1 MKIAIIGAS
10 GNIGSRITHEAL
22 SRGHEVTAIVR
33 NPSKLTLENE
43 SLVVTKGDALD
54 ADDLAAKLEGHDAVV
69 ISYSPGWGPGTDYNN
84 YNKVAETVM
93 GAAKKAGV
101 KRLLNVGGAGSLYV
115 APGVQAVD
123 TPDFPAEWREGA
135 SAMRDS
141 LKVYEAEK
149 DLDWTFFSPAFMIGP
164 GERTGKYRLGTENP
178 VMNEKGESNISYE
191 DYAVAVIDELEKPQ
205 FIRQRF
211 TIGY

>member
-33 NPSKLTLENE
+33 DPSKLTLENE

-54 ADDLAAKLEGHDAVV
+54 TEDLAAKIEGHDAVV
-69 ISYSPGWGPGTDYNN
+69 SAYNAGWGPGTDYNN
-84 YNKVAETVM
+84 YNRVAASLLR
-93 GAAKKAGV
+93 AAKEAGV
-101 KRLLNVGGAGSLYV
+101 KRLLVVGGAGSLYV

-123 TPDFPAEWREGA
+123 TPDFPADWKEGA
-135 SAMRDS
+135 AAMRDS
-141 LKVYEAEK
+141 LEVYQDEK
-149 DLDWTFFSPAFMIGP
+149 ELEWTFFSPAFMIGP
-164 GERTGKYRLGTENP
+164 GERTGKFRLGTENP
-178 VMNEKGESNISYE
+178 VMDEKGESNISYE
-191 DYAVAVIDELEKPQ
+191 DYAVAVLDELENPQ

>member
-33 NPSKLTLENE
+33 DPSKLTLENE

-54 ADDLAAKLEGHDAVV
+54 AEDLAAKIEGQDAVV
-69 ISYSPGWGPGTDYNN
+69 VSYSSGWGPGADYTNH
-84 YNKVAETVM
+84 NKVAESVIE
-93 GAAKKAGV
+93 AAKRAGV

-115 APGVQAVD
+115 APDVQAVD
-123 TPDFPAEWREGA
+123 TPDFPADWKEGA
-135 SAMRDS
+135 SAQRDS
-141 LKVYEAEK
+141 LKIYQQEK
-149 DLDWTFFSPAFMIGP
+149 ELDWTFFSPAFMIGP
-164 GERTGKYRLGTENP
+164 GERTGKFRLGTENP
-178 VMNEKGESNISYE
+178 VVNEKGESNISYE
-191 DYAVAVIDELEKPQ
+191 DYAVAVLDELEKPQ
-205 FIRQRF
+205 FIRKRF

>member
-22 SRGHEVTAIVR
+22 SRGHKVTAIVR
-33 NPSKLTLENE
+33 NPEKLTLENE

-54 ADDLAAKLEGHDAVV
+54 ADDLAARIEGHDAVV
-69 ISYSPGWGPGTDYNN
+69 NSFSAGWGPGAEYNN
-84 YNKVAETVM
+84 YNKVAESVIS
-93 GAAKKAGV
+93 AAKKAGV
-101 KRLLNVGGAGSLYV
+101 KRVLTVGGAGSLYV

-123 TPDFPAEWREGA
+123 TPDFPADWKEGA

-141 LKVYEAEK
+141 LKMYQNENQLE
-149 DLDWTFFSPAFMIGP
+149 WTFFSPAFMIGP
-164 GERTGKYRLGTENP
+164 GERTGKFRLGTENP
-178 VMNEKGESNISYE
+178 VVNEKGQSTISYE
-191 DYAVAVIDELEKPQ
+191 DYAVAVIDELENPQ

>member
-10 GNIGSRITHEAL
+10 GNIGSRIMHEAL

-33 NPSKLTLENE
+33 HPEKLTLENE

-54 ADDLAAKLEGHDAVV
+54 AEDLAAKIEGHDAVV
-69 ISYSPGWGPGTDYNN
+69 VSYSTGWGPGTDYTNHSR
-84 YNKVAETVM
+84 VAEAVIS
-93 GAAKKAGV
+93 AAKKAGV

-115 APGVQAVD
+115 APGLQAVD
-123 TPDFPAEWREGA
+123 TPDFPADWKEGA
-135 SAMRDS
+135 LAQRDS
-141 LKVYEAEK
+141 LEIYRNEK
-149 DLDWTFFSPAFMIGP
+149 GLEWTFFSPAFMIGP
-164 GERTGKYRLGTENP
+164 GERTGKFRLGTENP
-178 VMNEKGESNISYE
+178 VVDEKGESNISYE